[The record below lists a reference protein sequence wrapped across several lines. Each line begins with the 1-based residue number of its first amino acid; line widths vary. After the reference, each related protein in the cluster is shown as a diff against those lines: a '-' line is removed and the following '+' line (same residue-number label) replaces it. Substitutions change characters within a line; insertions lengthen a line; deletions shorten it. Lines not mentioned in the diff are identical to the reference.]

1 MGVEVCMN
9 KLCKESSIGEWK
21 KGWSLISG
29 GFAKLCNKCGLAY
42 ENSVFCDQFHRLE
55 AGWRECNNCKKLI
68 HCGCIVSKSL
78 FEYLDFGGIG
88 CVTCVKASQLCLDAG
103 NANRFA
109 HITKN
114 NANDRYAEH
123 TDGGLSVERVGK
135 GNLMQLR
142 KTAEAGETSFWPQAQ
157 RDGVFSSIGSK
168 SEEINC
174 RFNKTDTGFLNVMK
188 HSSHLSALTTS
199 ENNRPTWETKS
210 RDESLSLKISLGTS
224 SRNCVLPSAKEI
236 VEGKLEGKA
245 SSISQQGH
253 NSYPI
258 LAKQPKTGVTLNL
271 ETNKGMI
278 SLPRIGR
285 PPADVKGKN
294 QLLSRYWPRITD
306 QELEKLSG
314 DLKSKIVP
322 LFEKVLSPSDA
333 GRIGRLVLPKACAE
347 AFLPPID
354 QSEGVPLLFQDIKG
368 NEWTFQFRFWPN
380 NNSRMYVLEGV
391 TPCIQFLRLN
401 AGDTVTFSRID
412 SGEKFVLGF
421 RRASG
426 STDTQDDSTSAHSNG
441 ISTKDTNVSGATKNL
456 NSLSSF
462 SDLLQSMKGNREPYL
477 NGHSKHLHL
486 GNGTPDW
493 LKTAHCEEA
502 ANNGPLQQ
510 QVSVSDKKK
519 TCKIG
524 TKTKRLHIR
533 SEDSLELRLTWEEAQ
548 DLLCPP
554 PNVKPNIV
562 QIDDQVFEEYD
573 EPPVF
578 GKGTITN
585 ACPSGSPCSASEQL
599 GPNEQENLQRTRKA
613 SKKRK
618 IVEKSNSIE
627 EDKLQDLDTLASMA
641 ILGDNLA
648 DLDEPTSAGIT
659 TKHPRHRDGCT
670 CIVCIQSPSGQGK
683 HKPTCTCL
691 ACETLKRRSKT
702 LMMRKKKNQ
711 SESEAAAP
719 QNDQTNH
726 SGEADTSGDASRQD
740 TSNST
745 DEVSLNGGQKEAVE
759 PSAAGQL
766 DLNCHPDHEDM

>member
-9 KLCKESSIGEWK
+9 KLCKEGSVGEWK

-29 GFAKLCNKCGLAY
+29 GFAKLCNKCGLAF

-55 AGWRECNNCKKLI
+55 AGWRECSKCKKHI
-68 HCGCIVSKSL
+68 HCGCTVSKSL
-78 FEYLDFGGIG
+78 FEYLDFGGIS
-88 CVTCVKASQLCLDAG
+88 CVTCVKASQLFLDTG

-114 NANDRYAEH
+114 NGSDRYAEH
-123 TDGGLSVERVGK
+123 TDGGLSLECVGK

-142 KTAEAGETSFWPQAQ
+142 KTGEAGETSFWPQAR

-174 RFNKTDTGFLNVMK
+174 RFNKTDTGFFNAMK
-188 HSSHLSALTTS
+188 HSSNLSTLTTT
-199 ENNRPTWETKS
+199 ENNRPKWEIKS
-210 RDESLSLKISLGTS
+210 RDEPLSLKISLGTS
-224 SRNCVLPSAKEI
+224 SRTCVLPSATEI
-236 VEGKLEGKA
+236 VDGKLEGKT
-245 SSISQQGH
+245 SSISQQGQYSH
-253 NSYPI
+253 PI
-258 LAKQPKTGVTLNL
+258 LANQSKTGVTVNL
-271 ETNKGMI
+271 ETNKGMT

-285 PPADVKGKN
+285 PPAD
-294 QLLSRYWPRITD
+294 
-306 QELEKLSG
+306 
-314 DLKSKIVP
+314 
-322 LFEKVLSPSDA
+322 VLSPSDA

-347 AFLPPID
+347 TFLPPIV
-354 QSEGVPLLFQDIKG
+354 QSEGVPLQFQDVKG

-412 SGEKFVLGF
+412 PGEKFVLGF

-426 STDTQDDSTSAHSNG
+426 SIDTQDDSTSAHSNG

-456 NSLSSF
+456 NSLGSF
-462 SDLLQSMKGNREPYL
+462 SDLLQSMRGNGGEPYL
-477 NGHSKHLHL
+477 NGHSEHLPL
-486 GNGTPDW
+486 GNGTADW
-493 LKTAHCEEA
+493 LKTTHCEEA
-502 ANNGPLQQ
+502 GNNSPLQRP
-510 QVSVSDKKK
+510 VSVSEKKR

-524 TKTKRLHIR
+524 TKTKRLDIR

-554 PNVKPNIV
+554 PNVQPNIV
-562 QIDDQVFEEYD
+562 QIDDIVFEEYD

-585 ACPSGSPCSASEQL
+585 ACPSGSPDSASEQL
-599 GPNEQENLQRTRKA
+599 GPNEQENLLRSRKV

-618 IVEKSNSIE
+618 VVEKSKSIQ
-627 EDKLQDLDTLASMA
+627 EDKLQNLDTLASMA
-641 ILGDNLA
+641 ILGDNLV
-648 DLDEPTSAGIT
+648 DRDESCSAGAT
-659 TKHPRHRDGCT
+659 TKHPRHRLGCT
-670 CIVCIQSPSGQGK
+670 CIVCIQPPSGQGK

-726 SGEADTSGDASRQD
+726 SGEADTSGSASRQD
-740 TSNST
+740 TNHST
-745 DEVSLNGGQKEAVE
+745 DEGSLNGGQKDAVE

-766 DLNCHPDHEDM
+766 DLNCHPSHEDMEMDKQD

>member
-157 RDGVFSSIGSK
+157 RD
-168 SEEINC
+168 
-174 RFNKTDTGFLNVMK
+174 
-188 HSSHLSALTTS
+188 ALTTS

-258 LAKQPKTGVTLNL
+258 LAKQPKTGITLNL

-486 GNGTPDW
+486 GNGTADW

-599 GPNEQENLQRTRKA
+599 GPNEQENLQRTRK
-613 SKKRK
+613 
-618 IVEKSNSIE
+618 EKSNSIE